1 MTQTLY
7 MAFIFSLGLGTTLTF
22 VSNHWLYAWIGVEI
36 STFAIIPIMAQTHH
50 PRAVEAT
57 VKYLLIQGAAAGLLL
72 FGTVLNAVLEKNW
85 TITEITHPFATPIV
99 MFALV
104 LKLGLAPCHYWVPE
118 VMQGLNIKT
127 GLILATWQKLA
138 PFALLLQIS
147 HTLQPWLPLSIG
159 VLSIMAAGWAGM
171 NQTQIRK
178 ILAYS
183 SIAHLGWMVVIV
195 QYAPNLAVLAL
206 VIYIFSTLAAFLTME
221 QTSSTKINNLSQV
234 WSKSPSML
242 TVMILVLLSL
252 AGLPPLTGFL
262 PKWFVL
268 NMMVQQ
274 QMTIIA
280 LVISMSSLLSLYFYL
295 RLCYF
300 SILTVFP
307 TTTKI
312 PLHWRH
318 HFKKQNITMA
328 VVATSS
334 LILLPFAP
342 LISALMLFYP

>member
-1 MTQTLY
+1 MIQTLY
-7 MAFIFSLGLGTTLTF
+7 MVFIFSLGLGTTLTF
-22 VSNHWLYAWIGVEI
+22 ASNHWLYAWIGVEI
-36 STFAIIPIMAQTHH
+36 STFAIIPIMAQSHH

-72 FGTVLNAVLEKNW
+72 FGTILNAALEKNW
-85 TITEITHPFATPIV
+85 TITELTHPFATPIV
-99 MFALV
+99 LFALV

-118 VMQGLNIKT
+118 IMQGLNIKT

-138 PFALLLQIS
+138 PFALFLQMS
-147 HTLQPWLPLSIG
+147 HTLQPWMPLSIG
-159 VLSIMAAGWAGM
+159 VLSIIAAGWAGM

-183 SIAHLGWMVVIV
+183 SIAHLGWMVVVI

-206 VIYIFSTLAAFLTME
+206 VIYILSTLAAFLAME

-242 TVMILVLLSL
+242 TMMILVLLSL

-262 PKWFVL
+262 PKWLVL

-274 QMTIIA
+274 QMIIIA
-280 LVISMSSLLSLYFYL
+280 FVISMSSLLSLYFYL

-300 SILTVFP
+300 STLTVFP
-307 TTTKI
+307 ATTKI
-312 PLHWRH
+312 SLHWRH
-318 HFKKQNITMA
+318 QMKKQNITMA
-328 VVATSS
+328 TVATTS
-334 LILLPFAP
+334 LILLPLAP
-342 LISALMLFYP
+342 LISALMLFYL